1 LGAVAAEA
9 TLTHAARPHNGGV
22 KLRTRCANALLLG
35 HDIVMMSNILF
46 FFLQSKE

>member
-1 LGAVAAEA
+1 MSRGSC
-9 TLTHAARPHNGGV
+9 LTFRCPVIDNGGV

-35 HDIVMMSNILF
+35 HDIVMMSNTLF